1 MIKKIFALVI
11 LIVMLPCSLAA
22 EGESPE
28 ISGMVLQDFT
38 IDGIKA
44 DSSYR
49 LVLRQ
54 DVFDSF
60 IHIRDVLNGELSLQ
74 ELILNNSG
82 SVVNYAGD
90 KQTPKIRIDNSIL
103 DISDAVFLTEFKEL
117 YVEKDGERIDARN
130 VEVTWEVP
138 SLNPD
143 LGSIYVLHYSVNREV
158 YEVIVP
164 KEIDYDN
171 HLITAFFEDLSPVAV
186 FYIKGVNSF
195 SGFYWILIVLL
206 ILTGIVIF
214 SRRNKDGKK

>member
-60 IHIRDVLNGELSLQ
+60 IYIRDVL
-74 ELILNNSG
+74 
-82 SVVNYAGD
+82 
-90 KQTPKIRIDNSIL
+90 
-103 DISDAVFLTEFKEL
+103 
-117 YVEKDGERIDARN
+117 
-130 VEVTWEVP
+130 
-138 SLNPD
+138 
-143 LGSIYVLHYSVNREV
+143 IY
-158 YEVIVP
+158 
-164 KEIDYDN
+164 
-171 HLITAFFEDLSPVAV
+171 
-186 FYIKGVNSF
+186 
-195 SGFYWILIVLL
+195 
-206 ILTGIVIF
+206 
-214 SRRNKDGKK
+214 